1 MITKKSLKTYN
12 GAYYTHILAGVLSP
26 RFPDQSDLTQRN
38 MCKGPYFISV
48 LTLSLAL
55 TFKSLSRG
63 PYPCFTRQSPGIFNH
78 GHLNSW
84 PLCPQPPNADSPA
97 QY

>member
-55 TFKSLSRG
+55 TSKSLPRG
-63 PYPCFTRQSPGIFNH
+63 PTSVLYTPV
-78 GHLNSW
+78 SW
-84 PLCPQPPNADSPA
+84 YFQPWAFEFLASVSTA
-97 QY
+97 S